1 MASKIGG
8 YDSSNAASAIGAGR
22 AVQRPQDAAAGS
34 SQGAGNSAAGGGES
48 VEITGIARQLSA
60 LEQAVRD
67 LPAVNDA
74 RVAQLSNAI
83 EQGSYSV
90 NSQHIA
96 DRLIQTEREL
106 SRIPDGGDGEAESDA
121 DQK

>member
-8 YDSSNAASAIGAGR
+8 YDNSTATGAIGGGR
-22 AVQRPQDAAAGS
+22 AVQRPQDAASGGAQSSGGSTGS
-34 SQGAGNSAAGGGES
+34 SSES
-48 VEITGIARQLSA
+48 VQITGVARQLSS
-60 LEQAVRD
+60 LEQAIRD

-74 RVAQLSNAI
+74 KVAQLSNAI

-96 DRLIQTEREL
+96 DRLIQTGREL
-106 SRIPDGGDGEAESDA
+106 SRVPDGSDTDSDA
-121 DQK
+121 DAE